1 MWCTSSERSLAAR
14 PVPDACH
21 RLNRAGSDKRELR
34 LSGAAAAVASQV
46 RLEAVCALSKN
57 GRDPKFSKY
66 LDNEFQKIQ
75 VEFAKLNVMMDTH
88 SSSKKL
94 KHGTSDPTGES
105 ARIYMKVCTEAS
117 QATNESQKIKIE
129 ESQAEESQKIE
140 ESQAIDEIEESQASE
155 ESQAIEEAIEE
166 NLDGSEDSEATLQW
180 GRPPPRRLRRGHS

>member
-129 ESQAEESQKIE
+129 ESQKIE
-140 ESQAIDEIEESQASE
+140 EIE
-155 ESQAIEEAIEE
+155 ESQAIEESKAIQEPIEE